1 MPTCNVTLNGT
12 FDAIPLVNE
21 QSVNHV
27 VTPTSN
33 NMFSIALLNN
43 QSVFFSTNYE
53 ISGTLNYA
61 LSITIFNKAKQ
72 TVGNIKI
79 IQQLTN
85 FSIDLLEGEYT
96 ICVRG
101 LIGTYTGSI
110 MAKFVG
116 YSRNVILEPKNYY
129 GQECSFE
136 LTKPKVETL
145 CNQPLN
151 YELVDGEL
159 PPNIKLLSSGQLVGI
174 MPIIDC
180 LPDNKDLPPSANLYY
195 DSGEGDSQSSIESWE
210 RHYRFRAKVYLK
222 NNPEKFA
229 IEQFCISIVPDW
241 SRTERRFNKTYTDIT
256 SVTEIT
262 VNERLKEIDLCDY
275 VCSDL
280 TGTPINTN
288 DYYDA
293 TIKRINQIKT
303 TDDNFYSTRLPKD
316 ENGNYIDEHVDKLIL
331 EHLGDKQS
339 AYNVLEEMIYD
350 SVDTDNKDKDSILN
364 YTIDDNIEVV
374 ESRGTFAENDLLF
387 IPKGMTDGEVFQW
400 VEKYYYDIEYP
411 NNLTDVEINEW
422 NDQYKEPI
430 NNLGW
435 IIEEY
440 RDSLIYNRYREDG
453 DKVIIKYFKNE
464 AGQSF
469 CDISLDVTNDVAEMK
484 EYDDKHKIQ
493 SQKIPTTP
501 RSYVGELLEFELHMG
516 SK

>member
-1 MPTCNVTLNGT
+1 MPTCNVTINGVY
-12 FDAIPLVNE
+12 DAIPLVNE
-21 QSVNHV
+21 TPLRHV
-27 VTPTSN
+27 VTPTN
-33 NMFSIALLNN
+33 NSMFGFTLANN

-53 ISGTLNYA
+53 MSNVTNQVYNMT
-61 LSITIFNKAKQ
+61 ITIFNKDYQ

-79 IQQLTN
+79 VQQLTN
-85 FSIDLLEGEYT
+85 FSIDLLEGEYI
-96 ICVRG
+96 ICVRA

-110 MAKFVG
+110 TAKFVG
-116 YSRNVILEPKNYY
+116 YSRNVMLDPISDY

-136 LTKPKVETL
+136 LMLPKVEKL
-145 CNQPLN
+145 CTQPLT
-151 YELVDGEL
+151 YELVEGEL
-159 PPNIKLLSSGQLVGI
+159 PPNITLLSSGQLIGVA
-174 MPIIDC
+174 PILDC
-180 LPDNKDLPPSANLYY
+180 LAENKDLPPSANMFY
-195 DSGEGDSQSSIESWE
+195 DSGEGDSQSTIRAWE
-210 RHYRFRAKVYLK
+210 RHYRFKAKVYLK
-222 NNPEKFA
+222 NAPENFV

-241 SRTERRFNKTYTDIT
+241 SRTDKRFNTTYTDST
-256 SVTEIT
+256 TVYEIT
-262 VNERLKEIDLCDY
+262 VNERLKEIDLCDI
-275 VCSDL
+275 VCGVTQS
-280 TGTPINTN
+280 NNN
-288 DYYDA
+288 DFDA
-293 TIKRINQIKT
+293 TITRINKVR
-303 TDDNFYSTRLPKD
+303 TDNDNFYSTRLQKD
-316 ENGNYIDEHVDKLIL
+316 ENGYYVDKHVDELIL
-331 EHLGDKQS
+331 NNLGDNQT
-339 AYNVLEEMIYD
+339 AYNVLEEMIYE
-350 SVDTDNKDKDSILN
+350 SVDTENKDKDSILN
-364 YTIDDNIEVV
+364 YTIDNEIEVV
-374 ESRGTFAENDLLF
+374 ESKGTYAENDLLF
-387 IPKGMTDGEVFQW
+387 IPSGMIDGEVFEW

-422 NDQYKEPI
+422 NNQYKEPI